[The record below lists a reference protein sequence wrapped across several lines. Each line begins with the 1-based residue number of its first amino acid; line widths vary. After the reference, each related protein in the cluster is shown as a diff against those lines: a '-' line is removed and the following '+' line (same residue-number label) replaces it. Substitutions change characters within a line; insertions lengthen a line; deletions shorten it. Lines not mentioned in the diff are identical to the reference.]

1 MVRLLVAT
9 WRPAFG
15 LRATSSVLKEGGMFA
30 RFALLFIESF
40 QTALTLSLLL
50 AVLFPANGQPRQA
63 TDDGRC
69 QLEPG
74 GESTVLVISGQNTL
88 HLADGRMVHLAE
100 IITPTNAQ
108 GLAQSSSATAYLRS
122 NVLGRKVE
130 IKFGGNRH
138 DRYGATLAHIFVAGE
153 RPLWLQEGL
162 VSAGLA
168 QVFPQPD
175 NHACSQQLTSI
186 EEKAMY
192 EHRGHW
198 GLALFKVLPARETR
212 SILSLVQTYQII
224 EGEIAFVTHA
234 GGHTIFHFAE
244 DGKASFTATVDS
256 AVWKKLTE
264 RSLDDWQGQKVRIR
278 GWIERKKGP
287 TITIIQPEQ
296 LKLLGREPATST
308 SADSPQ

>member
-50 AVLFPANGQPRQA
+50 AVLFSANGQPRQA

-138 DRYGATLAHIFVAGE
+138 DRYGGLPSLISSWLANAPYGC
-153 RPLWLQEGL
+153 R
-162 VSAGLA
+162 
-168 QVFPQPD
+168 
-175 NHACSQQLTSI
+175 
-186 EEKAMY
+186 
-192 EHRGHW
+192 
-198 GLALFKVLPARETR
+198 KVLSARGLPKCFPNPIITR
-212 SILSLVQTYQII
+212 AHSN
-224 EGEIAFVTHA
+224 
-234 GGHTIFHFAE
+234 
-244 DGKASFTATVDS
+244 
-256 AVWKKLTE
+256 
-264 RSLDDWQGQKVRIR
+264 
-278 GWIERKKGP
+278 
-287 TITIIQPEQ
+287 
-296 LKLLGREPATST
+296 
-308 SADSPQ
+308 